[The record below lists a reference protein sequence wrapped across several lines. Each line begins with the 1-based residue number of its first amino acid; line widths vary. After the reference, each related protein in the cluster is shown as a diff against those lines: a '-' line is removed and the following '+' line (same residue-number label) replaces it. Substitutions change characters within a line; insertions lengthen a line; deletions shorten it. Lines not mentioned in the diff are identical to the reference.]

1 MPPLALFV
9 LKRVGHGLVTLWFA
23 VTITFLL
30 LRLLPGDP
38 ATAIAS
44 TNMDAQMRQELLT
57 KYGLTD
63 PLPVQYAKYIGQL
76 LHGDLGT
83 SFSQSQPVTTVLMAR
98 LPWTVLLAGSTVLL
112 TVLIGIPLGVTA
124 ATHAQG
130 ALDRAVQVLG
140 VTGQSLF
147 VPSVGIFLLYV
158 FGLQLGWF
166 PIGGAYGEG
175 VYGAAWYLDV
185 LRHLALPLLSLVM
198 VSIGSYVLT
207 LRSTLIDALGE
218 DFCTLARA
226 KGTPERLV
234 VWKHGLRN
242 ALLPT
247 TTLLGLQLGFL
258 VGGSVLTE
266 TIFAYPGVG
275 RAIYESVIRLD
286 FPVLQGAFLLL
297 AATVVVA
304 NMLTDLAYGLL
315 DPRVRNS

>member
-1 MPPLALFV
+1 MSAIASFV
-9 LKRVGHGLVTLWFA
+9 LRKIGHGLITLWFA

-30 LRLLPGDP
+30 LRLLPSDP
-38 ATAIAS
+38 AAALAS

-63 PLPVQYAKYIGQL
+63 PLPTQYVKYIGQL
-76 LHGDLGT
+76 LHGNMGT
-83 SFSQSQPVTTVLMAR
+83 SFSQSEPVTTVLIQR
-98 LPWTVLLAGSTVLL
+98 LPWTMLLAGSAVIL
-112 TVLIGIPLGVTA
+112 TVAIGIPLGVMA
-124 ATHAQG
+124 ATHAHG
-130 ALDRAVQVLG
+130 ALDRAIQIFG

-147 VPSVGIFLLYV
+147 IPSVGIFLLYL

-166 PIGGAYGEG
+166 PIGGAYDEG
-175 VYGAAWYLDV
+175 VYGVVWYLSV
-185 LRHLALPLLSLVM
+185 IRHLALPLASLVL
-198 VSIGSYVLT
+198 VSMGSYVLT

-218 DFCTLARA
+218 DYCLLAKA
-226 KGTPERLV
+226 KGTPQRVV

-247 TTLLGLQLGFL
+247 TTLLGLQLGFM

-286 FPVLQGAFLLL
+286 YPVLQGAFLLL

-304 NMLTDLAYGLL
+304 NMLTDLAYGFL
-315 DPRVRNS
+315 DPRVRTS

>member
-1 MPPLALFV
+1 MPPIAVFV
-9 LKRVGHGLVTLWFA
+9 AKRVGHGLVTLWFA

-44 TNMDAQMRQELLT
+44 TNMDAAMRQELLT

-63 PLPVQYAKYIGQL
+63 PLVVQYAKYLGQL

-83 SFSQSQPVTTVLMAR
+83 SFSQAQPVSAILLER
-98 LPWTVLLAGSTVLL
+98 LPWTVLLAGSAVVL
-112 TVLIGIPLGVTA
+112 TVLVGIPLGVTA
-124 ATHAQG
+124 ATHAHG
-130 ALDRAVQVLG
+130 ALDRVVQVIG

-158 FGLQLGWF
+158 FGLVLGWF
-166 PIGGAYGEG
+166 PIGGAYAEG
-175 VYGAAWYLDV
+175 VYGGAWYLDV
-185 LRHLALPLLSLVM
+185 LRHLVLPLTSLVL
-198 VSIGSYVLT
+198 VSLGSYVLT

-315 DPRVRNS
+315 DPRVRNA